1 MRKKSSTASAV
12 SGRLWFVGYTPIKII
27 MVFMAKRKGGGGGR
41 HYWLGC
47 SFRASVL
54 DVPKR
59 VLSLKW
65 MKLHNNIVSLSASL
79 R

>member
-12 SGRLWFVGYTPIKII
+12 SGRVWFVGYTPIKLI
-27 MVFMAKRKGGGGGR
+27 MVFMAKRGGGR
-41 HYWLGC
+41 HYWLGR